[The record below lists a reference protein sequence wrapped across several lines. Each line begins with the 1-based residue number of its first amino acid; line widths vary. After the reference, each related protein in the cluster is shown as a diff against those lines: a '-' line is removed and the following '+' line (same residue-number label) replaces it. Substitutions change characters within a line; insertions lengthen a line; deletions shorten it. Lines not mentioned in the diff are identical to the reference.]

1 MKVGDMIKFKGGW
14 GKHIDP
20 GERVFGI
27 VMKIWTNGRTGKQQS
42 CEILWDNGDYGV
54 NHAVRGIEVINESR

>member
-14 GKHIDP
+14 GKH
-20 GERVFGI
+20 
-27 VMKIWTNGRTGKQQS
+27 QS